1 MSDLLIRFE
10 VSDLLIRPA
19 FSKVDSCTWKSHM
32 LKNRSFRAKVI
43 LFELKLSQPLSPHCD
58 CDCDLV
64 DVADCDR
71 GEVDLW
77 QGCSCVFN
85 WGHRLLLRHW
95 FFAEQLWPFK
105 DFSYKSLINSAI
117 WILCGSS
124 NTWMNPK
131 YLDELKIPGWSQNT
145 WMNSSRFLVTAK
157 IEIPKEVRMR
167 TDLGVYNF
175 YQGIESS
182 WRRWSSCVF
191 STASSY

>member
-1 MSDLLIRFE
+1 M
-10 VSDLLIRPA
+10 
-19 FSKVDSCTWKSHM
+19 
-32 LKNRSFRAKVI
+32 I

-85 WGHRLLLRHW
+85 WGHRLLLSNW
-95 FFAEQLWPFK
+95 FFAEQMWPFK

-145 WMNSSRFLVTAK
+145 WMNSKYLDEVK
-157 IEIPKEVRMR
+157 IPGWTPVGFWWLQRLR
-167 TDLGVYNF
+167 C
-175 YQGIESS
+175 Q
-182 WRRWSSCVF
+182 RRWGWAQTWVVF
-191 STASSY
+191 KTMLIISIF

>member
-19 FSKVDSCTWKSHM
+19 FSKVDSCTWKSHR

-43 LFELKLSQPLSPHCD
+43 LFELKLSQPLSPDCD

-85 WGHRLLLRHW
+85 WGHRLLLSNW

-105 DFSYKSLINSAI
+105 DFLQNSDCLSDMDI
-117 WILCGSS
+117 VWFIYLDEPKISGWTQ
-124 NTWMNPK
+124 NTWMNSK

-157 IEIPKEVRMR
+157 IEMPKEVRMS
-167 TDLGVYNF
+167 TDLGGF
-175 YQGIESS
+175 
-182 WRRWSSCVF
+182 
-191 STASSY
+191 